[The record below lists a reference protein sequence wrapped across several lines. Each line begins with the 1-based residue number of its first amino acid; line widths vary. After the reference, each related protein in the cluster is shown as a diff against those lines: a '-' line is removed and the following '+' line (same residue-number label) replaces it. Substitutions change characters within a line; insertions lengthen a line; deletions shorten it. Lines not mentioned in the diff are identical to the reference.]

1 MLFSGSADQ
10 RSDHCHDCADR
21 AADIDYSTDGRSSD
35 KIPAVNRFQ
44 DYARGK
50 FEILSR
56 AGGFANYDATC
67 GRKLEEA
74 DFVMDDETRAKVE
87 EYAVGSYDST
97 KYNDDADE
105 MPATGAKN
113 GLKLAD
119 MTGKD
124 YDDPDWDKLL
134 DQLSFDDMATMINVG
149 GWQTA
154 AIDSVGKVGTSDCDG
169 PAGLSNFITGAY
181 GTAYPSEVLMAMTWT
196 NDIFSGYVFLEILT
210 LTSCGVLIVR
220 EIGRTTLAAVRYM
233 ILNLVGSG
241 LFLLGVVLLYDIT
254 GNLLM
259 VPMQREIAMLY
270 QDPGARVVLIMAT
283 GILTIGLSIKSGLFP
298 FHYWMP
304 DTYGWATPTSGAV
317 LSSLVSKCYIF
328 LLIKIYWRVIGIDIF
343 TDMPI
348 RNVLFVL
355 GLCGMVFG
363 SVSAIRAENINRMV
377 AFSSAAQIGYI
388 YMGIGLGGTAGFT
401 AAVFHIMA
409 HAVTKSQLFLT
420 TPRLAAVS
428 GNSLRFKNL
437 QGCALRDPNAGL
449 FFLIPSLSMIGIPI
463 FAGFSSKLF
472 FALAAADRGGIKL
485 ILVMLAL
492 AASSLLNALY
502 FIRTLIRIYTQ
513 SDSVKE
519 KVRHHLDYNIPMA
532 VLTLANLAMG
542 LFSGVFAALIGQ
554 GFGMFY

>member
-1 MLFSGSADQ
+1 MDCIRNFPMFSVVLSLFSGVLCTMLSGKTA
-10 RSDHCHDCADR
+10 RIYTILYESVLAVMMTAILRYTVMTGEAFTYVMGEFPAPWGNELRAGTLEASIAVLFIAVMLCAVLAGQHYVR
-21 AADIDYSTDGRSSD
+21 KDIDGS
-35 KIPAVNRFQ
+35 KVNIY
-44 DYARGK
+44 YA
-50 FEILSR
+50 IL
-56 AGGFANYDATC
+56 N
-67 GRKLEEA
+67 L
-74 DFVMDDETRAKVE
+74 M
-87 EYAVGSYDST
+87 
-97 KYNDDADE
+97 
-105 MPATGAKN
+105 
-113 GLKLAD
+113 
-119 MTGKD
+119 
-124 YDDPDWDKLL
+124 
-134 DQLSFDDMATMINVG
+134 
-149 GWQTA
+149 TA
-154 AIDSVGKVGTSDCDG
+154 A
-169 PAGLSNFITGAY
+169 
-181 GTAYPSEVLMAMTWT
+181 LMAMTWT

-259 VPMQREIAMLY
+259 VPMQHQIAVLY

-363 SVSAIRAENINRMV
+363 SLSAIRAENINRMV

-428 GNSLRFKNL
+428 GDSLRFKNL

-449 FFLIPSLSMIGIPI
+449 FFLLPSLSMIGIPI

-472 FALAAADRGGIKL
+472 FAMAAADRGGIKL

-502 FIRTLIRIYTQ
+502 FMRTLIRIYTP
-513 SDSVKE
+513 SDPPKE
-519 KVRHHLDYNIPMA
+519 RVRHHLDYNIPMLA
-532 VLTLANLAMG
+532 LTLANLAMG

-554 GFGMFY
+554 GFAMFN